1 MKKNKNSVTLEYDSK
16 GESISKEFDK
26 VMLGVGIQPNTDE
39 LSLDKAGVQ
48 LDENGFIIVDEFMK
62 TNVNGIYAIGDVTGK
77 LPLAHVA
84 FDQGILA
91 SEYIAGQEVEGITDY
106 LSMPRCTYCSPQI
119 ASIGITEEEAKD
131 QNIDYQVGK
140 VPFQVAGKSIA
151 INDYN
156 GFAKI
161 ISDKSTGE
169 VIGAHIIGAEATEMI
184 GEIGM
189 LKYLEGTTEELHR
202 LTHAHPTLS
211 EVIKEAAANTHNQA
225 IHF

>member
-1 MKKNKNSVTLEYDSK
+1 MCIRDRSE
-16 GESISKEFDK
+16 
-26 VMLGVGIQPNTDE
+26 
-39 LSLDKAGVQ
+39 AGVKMY
-48 LDENGFIIVDEFMK
+48 EHGFIEVDEFMK

-77 LPLAHVA
+77 LPLDHVA